1 MPNKQQTTDLVLLCV
16 DFPLTVGELHG
27 LVAIDLYPD
36 DCAVRKQVLFNPV
49 GKDILDGLIRKDDF
63 LGPIR
68 IMFLRLIA
76 AKSAS

>member
-1 MPNKQQTTDLVLLCV
+1 MSSKRQTDLVLLCV

-27 LVAIDLYPD
+27 FVAIDFYPD

-68 IMFLRLIA
+68 IMFLCLIA
-76 AKSAS
+76 AKRAS